1 MGLSVM
7 GIKEQASIILSNI
20 RNYKKSFIG
29 DLLITEGKY
38 ISDIFIQ
45 VTNEIIKKIEDDLTT
60 GCFCLNT
67 DYYTNYCY
75 NPEMS
80 EPFFALPFQK
90 KYHPIFIRY
99 VNDKNDN
106 DDVMVYVEDLGR
118 CLDEDSPIIIVINL
132 NNYND
137 IVSFKMNVLST
148 LPDEY
153 THIVQLYNGKTIVS
167 DNMLYQRY
175 EKDNWNFIDKQ
186 KDKVIYYI
194 LYLFNSYEREA
205 HISSVEFNFDR
216 ILNNVE
222 REKIKS
228 IENNKE
234 KINYVVNLFSKE
246 HSLGLFVH
254 SMELLSNNYIN
265 ALFDFVPVLIIGY
278 YIQNSGLI
286 DTDITE
292 YEIKELQKFKTTPE
306 LQVFYYEHKDL
317 LKRYSDISEIVTTK
331 IYETFIEYKNEVFDL
346 ITNYLIDQHLLN
358 VNICGSVDES
368 IYNEIVQQFNNPKYV
383 MCENL
388 ETEHKYSSL
397 FPRLKPYYKYSE

>member
-1 MGLSVM
+1 MD
-7 GIKEQASIILSNI
+7 IKEQASIILSSI
-20 RNYKKSFIG
+20 RNYKKSFIS

-90 KYHPIFIRY
+90 KHHPIFIRY

-106 DDVMVYVEDLGR
+106 DDVMIYVEELGR

-137 IVSFKMNVLST
+137 IVSFKMNVLSA
-148 LPDEY
+148 LSNEY
-153 THIVQLYNGKTIVS
+153 THIVQLYNGKTIVP

-216 ILNNVE
+216 ILNNAE

-228 IENNKE
+228 VESNKE
-234 KINYVVNLFSKE
+234 KINYVASLFSKE

-278 YIQNSGLI
+278 YLQNSGLI

-292 YEIKELQKFKTTPE
+292 REIKELQKFKTTSE
-306 LQVFYYEHKDL
+306 SQVFYYEHKDL

-331 IYETFIEYKNEVFDL
+331 IYNTFIEYKNEVFDL

-358 VNICGSVDES
+358 VNVCGSVDES
-368 IYNEIVQQFNNPKYV
+368 VIYNEIVQQFNNPEYV

-397 FPRLKPYYKYSE
+397 FPRLNPYHKYFE

>member
-1 MGLSVM
+1 MD
-7 GIKEQASIILSNI
+7 IKEQASIILSSI

-90 KYHPIFIRY
+90 KHHPIFIRY

-106 DDVMVYVEDLGR
+106 DDVMIYVEDLGR
-118 CLDEDSPIIIVINL
+118 CLDENSPIIIVINL

-137 IVSFKMNVLST
+137 IVSFKMNVLSA

-153 THIVQLYNGKTIVS
+153 MHIVQLYNGKIIIP
-167 DNMLYQRY
+167 DNILYQRY
-175 EKDNWNFIDKQ
+175 EKDNWKFIDKQ

-194 LYLFNSYEREA
+194 LYLFSSYEREA

-216 ILNNVE
+216 IINNAE

-234 KINYVVNLFSKE
+234 KINYVANLFSKE
-246 HSLGLFVH
+246 HSLVLFVH

-292 YEIKELQKFKTTPE
+292 REIKELQKFKTTPE

-331 IYETFIEYKNEVFDL
+331 IYETFIEYKNEVFEL

-358 VNICGSVDES
+358 VNVCGSVDES
-368 IYNEIVQQFNNPKYV
+368 VIYNEIVRQFNNSEYV
-383 MCENL
+383 MC
-388 ETEHKYSSL
+388 
-397 FPRLKPYYKYSE
+397 

>member
-1 MGLSVM
+1 MGLSIM
-7 GIKEQASIILSNI
+7 DIKEHASIILSGIQNH
-20 RNYKKSFIG
+20 KKSFVR
-29 DLLITEGKY
+29 DLLLTEGKY

-75 NPEMS
+75 NPETS

-106 DDVMVYVEDLGR
+106 DDVMIYVEDLGR
-118 CLDEDSPIIIVINL
+118 CLDEDSQIIIVINL
-132 NNYND
+132 NNYVD
-137 IVSFKMNVLST
+137 IASFKMNVLSA

-153 THIVQLYNGKTIVS
+153 THIVQLYNGKTILP

-175 EKDNWNFIDKQ
+175 EKDGWKFIDKQ

-194 LYLFNSYEREA
+194 LYLFSSYEREA

-216 ILNNVE
+216 ILNNDE

-228 IENNKE
+228 IESNKE
-234 KINYVVNLFSKE
+234 KINYVASLFSKE
-246 HSLGLFVH
+246 HSIGLFVH

-265 ALFDFVPVLIIGY
+265 VLFDFVPVLIIGY
-278 YIQNSGLI
+278 YLQNSGLI
-286 DTDITE
+286 DTDITKQ
-292 YEIKELQKFKTTPE
+292 EIKELQKLNTTPE
-306 LQVFYYEHKDL
+306 LQLFYYEHMDL
-317 LKRYSDISEIVTTK
+317 LKRYSNISEIVTTK
-331 IYETFIEYKNEVFDL
+331 IHDTFIGYKNEVFEL
-346 ITNYLIDQHLLN
+346 ITNYLIDEHLLN
-358 VNICGSVDES
+358 LNIGGSVDES
-368 IYNEIVQQFNNPKYV
+368 VLYDEIVRQFNNPEYV

-388 ETEHKYSSL
+388 ETERKHSSL
-397 FPRLKPYYKYSE
+397 FPRLKPYYKYS

>member
-1 MGLSVM
+1 MD
-7 GIKEQASIILSNI
+7 IKEQASIILSSI
-20 RNYKKSFIG
+20 QNYKKSFIS
-29 DLLITEGKY
+29 DLLLTEGKY

-90 KYHPIFIRY
+90 KHHPIYIRY

-106 DDVMVYVEDLGR
+106 DDVMIYVEELGK

-132 NNYND
+132 NNYDD
-137 IVSFKMNVLST
+137 IVSFKMNVLSA
-148 LPDEY
+148 LSDEY
-153 THIVQLYNGKTIVS
+153 THIVQLYNEKRIIP
-167 DNMLYQRY
+167 DNMLYQKY
-175 EKDNWNFIDKQ
+175 EKYNWKFIDKQ

-194 LYLFNSYEREA
+194 LYLFSSYEREA

-216 ILNNVE
+216 ILNNAE

-228 IENNKE
+228 IDSNKE
-234 KINYVVNLFSKE
+234 KINYVASLFSKE

-254 SMELLSNNYIN
+254 SIELLTNNYIN

-278 YIQNSGLI
+278 YLQNSGLI

-292 YEIKELQKFKTTPE
+292 REIKELQEFKTTPE
-306 LQVFYYEHKDL
+306 LQVFYYDHKDL

-331 IYETFIEYKNEVFDL
+331 IHNTFIEYKNEVFEL
-346 ITNYLIDQHLLN
+346 ITNYLINEHLLN
-358 VNICGSVDES
+358 INVCSSVDES
-368 IYNEIVQQFNNPKYV
+368 VIYSEIVRQFNNHEYV

-388 ETEHKYSSL
+388 ETGHKYSSL

>member
-1 MGLSVM
+1 MD
-7 GIKEQASIILSNI
+7 INEQASIILSSI

-90 KYHPIFIRY
+90 KHHPIFIRY

-106 DDVMVYVEDLGR
+106 DDVMIYVEDLGR
-118 CLDEDSPIIIVINL
+118 CLDEDSPITIVINL

-137 IVSFKMNVLST
+137 IVSFKMNVLSA

-153 THIVQLYNGKTIVS
+153 THIVQLYNGKKILP

-175 EKDNWNFIDKQ
+175 DKDDWKFIDKQ

-194 LYLFNSYEREA
+194 LYLFSSYEREA

-216 ILNNVE
+216 ILNDTE

-228 IENNKE
+228 IESNKE
-234 KINYVVNLFSKE
+234 KINYVASLFSKE

-265 ALFDFVPVLIIGY
+265 VLFDFVPVLIIGY
-278 YIQNSGLI
+278 YLQNSGLI

-292 YEIKELQKFKTTPE
+292 REIKELQKFKTAPE

-331 IYETFIEYKNEVFDL
+331 IHETFIEYKNEVFDL

-358 VNICGSVDES
+358 VNVCGSVDES
-368 IYNEIVQQFNNPKYV
+368 VIYNEIVRQVNNPEYV

-388 ETEHKYSSL
+388 ETDHKYSSL
-397 FPRLKPYYKYSE
+397 FPRLKPCYKYSE

>member
-1 MGLSVM
+1 MD
-7 GIKEQASIILSNI
+7 INEQASIILSSI

-60 GCFCLNT
+60 GCFCLNM

-106 DDVMVYVEDLGR
+106 DDVMIYVEELGK

-132 NNYND
+132 NNYDD
-137 IVSFKMNVLST
+137 IVSFKMNVLSA

-153 THIVQLYNGKTIVS
+153 THIVQLYNRKTILP

-216 ILNNVE
+216 IINNTE

-228 IENNKE
+228 IESNKE
-234 KINYVVNLFSKE
+234 KINYVESLFSKE

-254 SMELLSNNYIN
+254 SMELLTNNYIN

-278 YIQNSGLI
+278 YLQNSKLI

-292 YEIKELQKFKTTPE
+292 REIKELQKFKTTPE
-306 LQVFYYEHKDL
+306 LQVFYYNHKDL

-331 IYETFIEYKNEVFDL
+331 IHDTFIEYKNEVFEL

-358 VNICGSVDES
+358 VNVCGFVDES
-368 IYNEIVQQFNNPKYV
+368 VIYNEVVRQFNNPEYV

-388 ETEHKYSSL
+388 ETEHKYSSM

>member
-1 MGLSVM
+1 MD
-7 GIKEQASIILSNI
+7 IKEQASIILSSI

-106 DDVMVYVEDLGR
+106 DDVMIYVEDLGR

-132 NNYND
+132 NNYDD
-137 IVSFKMNVLST
+137 IISFKMNVLSA

-153 THIVQLYNGKTIVS
+153 THIVQLYNGKTNIP
-167 DNMLYQRY
+167 DNMLYQKY
-175 EKDNWNFIDKQ
+175 EKDDWKFIDKQ

-205 HISSVEFNFDR
+205 HSSSVEFNFDR
-216 ILNNVE
+216 ILNDVE
-222 REKIKS
+222 KEKIKS
-228 IENNKE
+228 IEGNKE
-234 KINYVVNLFSKE
+234 KINYVASLFSKE

-278 YIQNSGLI
+278 YLQNSGLI
-286 DTDITE
+286 ETDITE
-292 YEIKELQKFKTTPE
+292 REIKELQKFKTTPE

-317 LKRYSDISEIVTTK
+317 LKRYSNISEIVTTK
-331 IYETFIEYKNEVFDL
+331 IHDTFIEYKNEVFEL
-346 ITNYLIDQHLLN
+346 ITNYLINQHLLN
-358 VNICGSVDES
+358 VNVCGSVDES
-368 IYNEIVQQFNNPKYV
+368 IYNEIVRQFNNPEYV

>member
-1 MGLSVM
+1 MD
-7 GIKEQASIILSNI
+7 IKEQASIILSSI
-20 RNYKKSFIG
+20 RNCKKSFIN
-29 DLLITEGKY
+29 DLLITERKY

-60 GCFCLNT
+60 GCFCLNM

-90 KYHPIFIRY
+90 KHHPIFIKY

-106 DDVMVYVEDLGR
+106 DDVMIYVEELGR

-132 NNYND
+132 NNYDD
-137 IVSFKMNVLST
+137 IVSFKMNVLSA

-153 THIVQLYNGKTIVS
+153 TYIVQLYNGKRNIP
-167 DNMLYQRY
+167 DNMLYQKY
-175 EKDNWNFIDKQ
+175 EKDDWKFIDKQ

-194 LYLFNSYEREA
+194 LYLFDSYEREA

-216 ILNNVE
+216 ILNNAE

-228 IENNKE
+228 IESNKD
-234 KINYVVNLFSKE
+234 KINYVASLLSKE

-278 YIQNSGLI
+278 YLQNSGLI

-292 YEIKELQKFKTTPE
+292 HEIKELQKFKTTPE
-306 LQVFYYEHKDL
+306 LQVFYYDHKDL
-317 LKRYSDISEIVTTK
+317 LKRYSNISEIVTTK

-358 VNICGSVDES
+358 VNVCGSVDES
-368 IYNEIVQQFNNPKYV
+368 IYNEIVRQVNNPEYV
-383 MCENL
+383 MCKNL

-397 FPRLKPYYKYSE
+397 FPRLKPYYNYSE

>member
-1 MGLSVM
+1 MD
-7 GIKEQASIILSNI
+7 INEQASIILSSI
-20 RNYKKSFIG
+20 RNCKKSFIG

-106 DDVMVYVEDLGR
+106 DDVMIYVEDLGR

-132 NNYND
+132 NNCDD
-137 IVSFKMNVLST
+137 IVSFKMNVLSA

-153 THIVQLYNGKTIVS
+153 THIVQLYNGKRIIP

-175 EKDNWNFIDKQ
+175 EKDDWNFIDKQ

-194 LYLFNSYEREA
+194 LYLFSSYERES

-216 ILNNVE
+216 ILNDSE
-222 REKIKS
+222 RKKIKS
-228 IENNKE
+228 IESNKE
-234 KINYVVNLFSKE
+234 KINYVASLFSKE

-278 YIQNSGLI
+278 YLR
-286 DTDITE
+286 
-292 YEIKELQKFKTTPE
+292 F
-306 LQVFYYEHKDL
+306 
-317 LKRYSDISEIVTTK
+317 
-331 IYETFIEYKNEVFDL
+331 
-346 ITNYLIDQHLLN
+346 
-358 VNICGSVDES
+358 
-368 IYNEIVQQFNNPKYV
+368 
-383 MCENL
+383 
-388 ETEHKYSSL
+388 
-397 FPRLKPYYKYSE
+397 

>member
-1 MGLSVM
+1 MGLNIM
-7 GIKEQASIILSNI
+7 DINEQASIILSSI
-20 RNYKKSFIG
+20 RNYKKSFIS

-60 GCFCLNT
+60 GCFCLNM

-75 NPEMS
+75 NPEIS

-90 KYHPIFIRY
+90 KHHPIFIRY

-106 DDVMVYVEDLGR
+106 DDVMIYVGNLGR
-118 CLDEDSPIIIVINL
+118 CLNEDSPIIIVINL
-132 NNYND
+132 NNYDD
-137 IVSFKMNVLST
+137 IVSFKKNVLSA
-148 LPDEY
+148 LSDEY
-153 THIVQLYNGKTIVS
+153 THIVQLYNEKTIVS

-175 EKDNWNFIDKQ
+175 EKDDWKFIDKQ

-194 LYLFNSYEREA
+194 LYLFSFYERES
-205 HISSVEFNFDR
+205 HISSVKFNFNR
-216 ILNNVE
+216 ILNDSE
-222 REKIKS
+222 RKKIKS
-228 IENNKE
+228 IESNKE
-234 KINYVVNLFSKE
+234 KINYVASLFSKE

-278 YIQNSGLI
+278 YLQNSGLI

-292 YEIKELQKFKTTPE
+292 REIKELQKFKTTPE

-331 IYETFIEYKNEVFDL
+331 IHDTFIEYKNEVFEL
-346 ITNYLIDQHLLN
+346 IMNYLIDEHLLN

-368 IYNEIVQQFNNPKYV
+368 VIYNEIVRQFNNPEYV
-383 MCENL
+383 MC
-388 ETEHKYSSL
+388 
-397 FPRLKPYYKYSE
+397 

>member
-1 MGLSVM
+1 MD
-7 GIKEQASIILSNI
+7 IKEQASIILSSI
-20 RNYKKSFIG
+20 RNCKKSFIG

-90 KYHPIFIRY
+90 KHHPIFIRY

-106 DDVMVYVEDLGR
+106 DDVMIYVEDLGR

-132 NNYND
+132 NNCDD
-137 IVSFKMNVLST
+137 ILSFKKNVLSA
-148 LPDEY
+148 LPNEY
-153 THIVQLYNGKTIVS
+153 THIVQLYNGKRIIL

-175 EKDNWNFIDKQ
+175 EKDDWKFIDKQ

-228 IENNKE
+228 IDSNKE
-234 KINYVVNLFSKE
+234 KINYIASLFSKE

-265 ALFDFVPVLIIGY
+265 ALFDFVPILIIGY
-278 YIQNSGLI
+278 YLQNFGLI

-292 YEIKELQKFKTTPE
+292 HEIKELQKFKTTPE

-331 IYETFIEYKNEVFDL
+331 IHDTFIEYKNEVFEL
-346 ITNYLIDQHLLN
+346 IMNYLIDEHLLN

-368 IYNEIVQQFNNPKYV
+368 VIYNEIVRQFNNPEYV
-383 MCENL
+383 MC
-388 ETEHKYSSL
+388 
-397 FPRLKPYYKYSE
+397 

>member
-1 MGLSVM
+1 MD
-7 GIKEQASIILSNI
+7 IKEQASIILSSI
-20 RNYKKSFIG
+20 RKHKKSFIS

-45 VTNEIIKKIEDDLTT
+45 VTNEIIKKIEDDLIT

-75 NPEMS
+75 NPEIS
-80 EPFFALPFQK
+80 EPFFALPFQRK
-90 KYHPIFIRY
+90 HHPIFIRY
-99 VNDKNDN
+99 VDDKNDN
-106 DDVMVYVEDLGR
+106 GHVMIYIEDLGK

-132 NNYND
+132 NNYDD
-137 IVSFKMNVLST
+137 IVSFKTNVLSA

-153 THIVQLYNGKTIVS
+153 THIVQLYNEKTIVP

-175 EKDNWNFIDKQ
+175 KKDDWKFIDKQ
-186 KDKVIYYI
+186 KDKVVYYI
-194 LYLFNSYEREA
+194 LYLFSSYEREA
-205 HISSVEFNFDR
+205 HISSVKFNFNR
-216 ILNNVE
+216 IL

-228 IENNKE
+228 IESNKD
-234 KINYVVNLFSKE
+234 KINYVASLFYKE

-265 ALFDFVPVLIIGY
+265 ALFDFVPLLIIGY
-278 YIQNSGLI
+278 YLQYYGLI

-292 YEIKELQKFKTTPE
+292 HEIKELQKFKTTSE
-306 LQVFYYEHKDL
+306 LQLYYYEHKDL

-331 IYETFIEYKNEVFDL
+331 IYNTFIEYKNEVFEL

-358 VNICGSVDES
+358 VNIFGSVDES
-368 IYNEIVQQFNNPKYV
+368 AIYDEIVRQFNNPEYV
-383 MCENL
+383 MCKNL

-397 FPRLKPYYKYSE
+397 FTRLKPYYKYSE

>member
-1 MGLSVM
+1 MD
-7 GIKEQASIILSNI
+7 IKEQASIILSSI
-20 RNYKKSFIG
+20 RNYKKSYVG

-45 VTNEIIKKIEDDLTT
+45 VTNEIIKKIEDDLTI

-90 KYHPIFIRY
+90 KHHPIFIRY

-106 DDVMVYVEDLGR
+106 DDVMIYVEELGR

-137 IVSFKMNVLST
+137 IVSFKMNVLSA
-148 LPDEY
+148 LSNEY
-153 THIVQLYNGKTIVS
+153 THIVQLYNGKTNIP

-216 ILNNVE
+216 ILNNAE

-228 IENNKE
+228 VESNKE
-234 KINYVVNLFSKE
+234 KINYVASLFSKE

-278 YIQNSGLI
+278 YLQNSGLI

-292 YEIKELQKFKTTPE
+292 HEIKELQKFKTTPG

-331 IYETFIEYKNEVFDL
+331 IHDTFIEYKNEVFEL
-346 ITNYLIDQHLLN
+346 IMNYLIDEHLLN
-358 VNICGSVDES
+358 VNVFGSVDES
-368 IYNEIVQQFNNPKYV
+368 VIYNEIVRQFNNPEYV
-383 MCENL
+383 MC
-388 ETEHKYSSL
+388 
-397 FPRLKPYYKYSE
+397 

>member
-1 MGLSVM
+1 MD
-7 GIKEQASIILSNI
+7 IKEQVSIILSSI
-20 RNYKKSFIG
+20 RNYKKSFIS

-90 KYHPIFIRY
+90 KHHPIFVRY

-106 DDVMVYVEDLGR
+106 DGVMIYVEDLGK

-132 NNYND
+132 NNCDD
-137 IVSFKMNVLST
+137 IVSFKMNVLSA
-148 LPDEY
+148 LPAEY
-153 THIVQLYNGKTIVS
+153 IHIVQLYNGKTIVS

-175 EKDNWNFIDKQ
+175 EKDDWKFIDKQ

-205 HISSVEFNFDR
+205 HRSSVEFNFDR
-216 ILNNVE
+216 ILNDVE

-228 IENNKE
+228 IESNKE
-234 KINYVVNLFSKE
+234 KINYVASLFSKE

-278 YIQNSGLI
+278 YLQNSGLI

-292 YEIKELQKFKTTPE
+292 HEIKELQKFKTTPE
-306 LQVFYYEHKDL
+306 LQVFYYDHKDL

-331 IYETFIEYKNEVFDL
+331 IHEAFIEYKNEVFDL

-358 VNICGSVDES
+358 VDICGSVDES
-368 IYNEIVQQFNNPKYV
+368 IYNEIVWQVNNPEYV

-388 ETEHKYSSL
+388 ETEHKYSPL

>member
-1 MGLSVM
+1 MD
-7 GIKEQASIILSNI
+7 IKEQASIILSSI
-20 RNYKKSFIG
+20 RNYKKSFIS

-90 KYHPIFIRY
+90 KYYPIFIRY

-106 DDVMVYVEDLGR
+106 DDVMIYVEDLGR

-132 NNYND
+132 NNCDD
-137 IVSFKMNVLST
+137 IVSFKMNVLSA

-153 THIVQLYNGKTIVS
+153 THIVQLYNGKTIVP

-194 LYLFNSYEREA
+194 LHLFSSYEREA

-216 ILNNVE
+216 ILNDDE

-228 IENNKE
+228 IESNKE
-234 KINYVVNLFSKE
+234 KINYLASLFSKE

-254 SMELLSNNYIN
+254 SMKLLSNNYIN
-265 ALFDFVPVLIIGY
+265 TLFDFVPVLIIGY
-278 YIQNSGLI
+278 YLQNSGLI

-292 YEIKELQKFKTTPE
+292 REIKELQKFKTTPE

-331 IYETFIEYKNEVFDL
+331 IYDTFIEYKNEVFDL

-358 VNICGSVDES
+358 VNVCGSVDES
-368 IYNEIVQQFNNPKYV
+368 IYNEIVRQFNNPEYV

-388 ETEHKYSSL
+388 ETDHKYSSL
-397 FPRLKPYYKYSE
+397 FPRLKPYHKYSE

>member
-1 MGLSVM
+1 MGLNVM
-7 GIKEQASIILSNI
+7 DIKEQASIILSSI
-20 RNYKKSFIG
+20 RNCKKSFIG

-90 KYHPIFIRY
+90 KHHPIFIRY

-106 DDVMVYVEDLGR
+106 DDVMIYVEDLGR

-132 NNYND
+132 NNCDD
-137 IVSFKMNVLST
+137 ILSFKKNVLSA
-148 LPDEY
+148 LPNEY
-153 THIVQLYNGKTIVS
+153 THIVQLYNGKRIIL

-175 EKDNWNFIDKQ
+175 EKDDWKFIDKQ

-228 IENNKE
+228 IDSNKE
-234 KINYVVNLFSKE
+234 KINYIASLFSKE

-265 ALFDFVPVLIIGY
+265 ALFDFVPILIIGY
-278 YIQNSGLI
+278 YLQNFGLI

-292 YEIKELQKFKTTPE
+292 HEIKELQKFKTTPE

-331 IYETFIEYKNEVFDL
+331 IHDTFIEYKNEVFEL
-346 ITNYLIDQHLLN
+346 IMNYLIDEHLLN

-368 IYNEIVQQFNNPKYV
+368 VIYNEIVRQFNNPEYV
-383 MCENL
+383 MC
-388 ETEHKYSSL
+388 
-397 FPRLKPYYKYSE
+397 

>member
-1 MGLSVM
+1 MD
-7 GIKEQASIILSNI
+7 IKEQASIILSSI
-20 RNYKKSFIG
+20 RNYKKSFIS

-45 VTNEIIKKIEDDLTT
+45 VTNEIIKKVEDDLTT

-90 KYHPIFIRY
+90 KHHPIFIRY

-106 DDVMVYVEDLGR
+106 DDVMIYVEDLGR

-132 NNYND
+132 NNYDD
-137 IVSFKMNVLST
+137 IVSFKMNVLSA

-153 THIVQLYNGKTIVS
+153 THIVQLYNGKRIIP
-167 DNMLYQRY
+167 DNMLYQMY
-175 EKDNWNFIDKQ
+175 EKDDWKFIDKQ

-194 LYLFNSYEREA
+194 LYLFSSHEREA

-216 ILNNVE
+216 IINNAE

-278 YIQNSGLI
+278 YLQNSGLI

-292 YEIKELQKFKTTPE
+292 REIKELQKFKTTPE

-358 VNICGSVDES
+358 VNVCGSVDES
-368 IYNEIVQQFNNPKYV
+368 IYNEIVRQVNNPEYV
-383 MCENL
+383 MCKNL

>member
-1 MGLSVM
+1 MD
-7 GIKEQASIILSNI
+7 IKEQASIILSSI

-29 DLLITEGKY
+29 DLLLTEGQY

-45 VTNEIIKKIEDDLTT
+45 VTNEIIKKIEDDLTS
-60 GCFCLNT
+60 GCFCLNM

-99 VNDKNDN
+99 VNDKNGN
-106 DDVMVYVEDLGR
+106 DDVMIYVEDLGR

-132 NNYND
+132 NNYDD
-137 IVSFKMNVLST
+137 IVSFKMNVLSA

-153 THIVQLYNGKTIVS
+153 THIVQLYNGKTNIP

-216 ILNNVE
+216 ILNNAE

-228 IENNKE
+228 VESNKE
-234 KINYVVNLFSKE
+234 KINYVASLFSKE

-278 YIQNSGLI
+278 YLQNSRLI

-292 YEIKELQKFKTTPE
+292 CEIKELQKFKTTPG
-306 LQVFYYEHKDL
+306 LQVFYYDHKDL

-331 IYETFIEYKNEVFDL
+331 IHDTFIDYKNEVFEL
-346 ITNYLIDQHLLN
+346 IMNYLIDGHLLN
-358 VNICGSVDES
+358 VNVCGSVDES
-368 IYNEIVQQFNNPKYV
+368 VIYNEIVRQFNNPEYV
-383 MCENL
+383 ICENL
-388 ETEHKYSSL
+388 ETEHKHSSL

>member
-1 MGLSVM
+1 MD
-7 GIKEQASIILSNI
+7 IKEQASIILSSI
-20 RNYKKSFIG
+20 RNCKKSFIC

-60 GCFCLNT
+60 GCFCLNM

-80 EPFFALPFQK
+80 EPFFSLPFQK

-106 DDVMVYVEDLGR
+106 DDVMIYVEDLGR

-137 IVSFKMNVLST
+137 IVSFKMNVLSA

-153 THIVQLYNGKTIVS
+153 THIVQLYNGKRIIP
-167 DNMLYQRY
+167 DNVLYQMY

-194 LYLFNSYEREA
+194 LYLFSSYEREA

-216 ILNNVE
+216 ILNDAE

-228 IENNKE
+228 IDSNKE
-234 KINYVVNLFSKE
+234 KINYVASLFSKE

-278 YIQNSGLI
+278 YLQNSGLI

-292 YEIKELQKFKTTPE
+292 REIKELQKFKTTPE
-306 LQVFYYEHKDL
+306 LQIFYYEHKDL

-331 IYETFIEYKNEVFDL
+331 IYETFIEYKNEVFEL
-346 ITNYLIDQHLLN
+346 ITNYLIDEHLLN

-368 IYNEIVQQFNNPKYV
+368 VVYNEIVRQFNNPEYV

-397 FPRLKPYYKYSE
+397 FPRLKPYYNYSE

>member
-1 MGLSVM
+1 MD
-7 GIKEQASIILSNI
+7 INEQASIILSNI

-90 KYHPIFIRY
+90 KHHPIFIRY

-106 DDVMVYVEDLGR
+106 DDVMIYVEDLGR

-132 NNYND
+132 NNYDD
-137 IVSFKMNVLST
+137 IVSFKMNVLSA
-148 LPDEY
+148 LLDEY
-153 THIVQLYNGKTIVS
+153 THIVQLYNGKRIIL

-175 EKDNWNFIDKQ
+175 EKDDWKFIDKQ

-228 IENNKE
+228 INSNKE
-234 KINYVVNLFSKE
+234 KINYIASLFSKE

-278 YIQNSGLI
+278 YLQNSGLI

-292 YEIKELQKFKTTPE
+292 HEIKELQKFKTTPE

-331 IYETFIEYKNEVFDL
+331 IHDTFIEYKNEVFEL
-346 ITNYLIDQHLLN
+346 IMNYLIDEHLLN

-368 IYNEIVQQFNNPKYV
+368 VIYNEIVRQFNNPEYV
-383 MCENL
+383 MCKNL

-397 FPRLKPYYKYSE
+397 FPRLKTYYNYSE